1 MTQELNLPGLRM
13 HRFVL
18 EADCVAIEVKGR
30 REEIRYAELDPRSVR
45 VRRSVFW
52 PLVIF
57 FGLSALPA
65 GFFYVSTLGG
75 DFAAFSV
82 AGALFCVPALIGLR
96 EVFKRMRDS
105 ILFLERGDGGV
116 AMRLQFFPKDTRA
129 VEEFAAELRRR
140 IKSKQAGEPAD

>member
-45 VRRSVFW
+45 VRRSIFW
-52 PLVIF
+52 PVVIF
-57 FGLSALPA
+57 LGLSALPA

-75 DFAAFSV
+75 DFSAFSI

-96 EVFKRMRDS
+96 EVFKRMRES
-105 ILFLERGDGGV
+105 ILFLEREDGGV
-116 AMRLQFFPKDTRA
+116 AMRLQFFPKDA
-129 VEEFAAELRRR
+129 KGVEDFAAALERR
-140 IKSKQAGEPAD
+140 IKGAER